1 MLDLIQNIGN
11 RKWAATSAGKDALKD
26 WCLVRPGALE
36 FFDSEASEIEIAA
49 PPAEIAMLLQNLADS
64 PELHKKRC
72 TYNIWVPSPNRIE
85 NLRTILQYASERIAR
100 NDLLRNSN

>member
-1 MLDLIQNIGN
+1 M
-11 RKWAATSAGKDALKD
+11 
-26 WCLVRPGALE
+26 P
-36 FFDSEASEIEIAA
+36 EADNPSTPETSEIEIAI

-100 NDLLRNSN
+100 NDLFHFISEEFKLKASSVDSMLPFLKAY